1 MTLDERF
8 DIAAEHMQRMS
19 ALAQP
24 LEHTLPIFADCL
36 RHMQSGPDC
45 AACGSCPFTEAV
57 RQAPAGSDSPAEYAL
72 KQWQGMAENIAQL
85 RSLLQRQ
92 RHSVPVIGYADCT
105 R

>member
-57 RQAPAGSDSPAEYAL
+57 R
-72 KQWQGMAENIAQL
+72 
-85 RSLLQRQ
+85 
-92 RHSVPVIGYADCT
+92 
-105 R
+105 

>member
-19 ALAQP
+19 ALAQV

-36 RHMQSGPDC
+36 QHMQGGPDC
-45 AACGSCPFTEAV
+45 TACDTCPFTEAV

-72 KQWQGMAENIAQL
+72 KQWQGMAEDMAQL
-85 RSLLQRQ
+85 RRLLQRQ

>member
-36 RHMQSGPDC
+36 
-45 AACGSCPFTEAV
+45 
-57 RQAPAGSDSPAEYAL
+57 
-72 KQWQGMAENIAQL
+72 
-85 RSLLQRQ
+85 
-92 RHSVPVIGYADCT
+92 
-105 R
+105 